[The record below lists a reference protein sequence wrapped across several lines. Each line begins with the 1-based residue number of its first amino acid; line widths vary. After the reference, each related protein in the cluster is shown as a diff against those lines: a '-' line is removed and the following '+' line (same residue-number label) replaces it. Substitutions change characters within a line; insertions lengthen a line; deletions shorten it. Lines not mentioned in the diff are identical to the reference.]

1 MWPSI
6 NKSALN
12 QQIGHQS
19 TNRPSINK
27 SAINQQIGHQSTNR
41 IITEI
46 PETAS
51 SPKSQ
56 NRIITRALEV

>member
-1 MWPSI
+1 V
-6 NKSALN
+6 ALN

-46 PETAS
+46 TETAS
-51 SPKSQ
+51 SPKPQ